1 MAIPRLSSAEAGRLS
16 EAMHFF
22 KKILYC
28 ILLLMS
34 ISSWEWSN
42 HKLKEGC
49 CLWDRAVREK
59 AGNWWSAGDLTTH
72 RVWCSLSRQAL
83 RTTQLT
89 FDIQSQLGITL
100 DSTSLAFFAH
110 TDEQRIIGLHHTDK
124 VRKRPQRKTD
134 TLSRSQM
141 FAGCFGDRCLGVF
154 LTFQPRVSAAFSW
167 VVHRTHIVTEL
178 AESIFSKS
186 PCPNILCNQPFA
198 LNTLNTAQCV

>member
-1 MAIPRLSSAEAGRLS
+1 MAIPQPSSAEAGRLS
-16 EAMHFF
+16 EAMHFL

-28 ILLLMS
+28 ILLS

-124 VRKRPQRKTD
+124 VCKRPQRKQTHSAD
-134 TLSRSQM
+134 LK
-141 FAGCFGDRCLGVF
+141 CLQG
-154 LTFQPRVSAAFSW
+154 VSAIDVWEYFLPFSPAFQLHSLESSIAHTSW
-167 VVHRTHIVTEL
+167 QNWPKAYFLIVHVQIFNVTNHL
-178 AESIFSKS
+178 R
-186 PCPNILCNQPFA
+186 
-198 LNTLNTAQCV
+198 